1 MNSNALPIQR
11 LINVTVS
18 LTPNGAQI
26 QNINTLL
33 ILGSSATIDVVQR
46 YRTYNTLSQVATD
59 FGTSAPEYL
68 AAVLWFE
75 QNPQPTYLQIG
86 RWAQAATEG
95 ILQGSPLSAAQQ
107 ALTNFTAI
115 TSGGLAITLG
125 GTTATI
131 TGLSLAA
138 AISLNNVAAL
148 IQAALITA
156 GATGAVCQ
164 WNVAYQQFFIQGG
177 GTAGTASTITFATG
191 TIAAAMGLL
200 STSSG
205 AYLAQGTAAESA
217 LAAVTLFDVNYGQ
230 NWYAVTVLGAADAD
244 VLAIAAY
251 IDGATNKHLQ
261 GATTQES
268 GVLTSVDTSS
278 LPYKLQQFGYLR
290 TVTQYSSSN
299 PYAIVSLLA
308 KALTIDYNANNA
320 VITLMYKQEPGIVP
334 ENLNTTQITALE
346 AKNCNVF
353 VAYNNNTA
361 IIEPGVMA
369 SGNFIDVVTGTDW
382 LALTIQTAVYNLL
395 YTSTTKIPQTD
406 AGTNQI
412 VNTIEH
418 VLAQGDINDLLGPG
432 TWNSNGFG
440 ALNTGDFM
448 PTGYYVYA
456 PPVSSQPQN
465 LRTTRVSVPIQVAAK
480 LSGAIQEVS
489 ILINVN
495 Q

>member
-11 LINVTVS
+11 RIDVTVN

-33 ILGSSATIDVVQR
+33 ILGASNIIDVIQR
-46 YRTYNTLSQVATD
+46 YRVYTTLAQVATD

-75 QNPQPTYLQIG
+75 QNPQPTSLQIG
-86 RWAQAATEG
+86 CWASAATEG

-107 ALTNFTAI
+107 ALANFTAI
-115 TSGGLAITLG
+115 TSGGLVITLA
-125 GTTATI
+125 GTTYTIATF
-131 TGLSLAA
+131 SLAA
-138 AISLNNVAAL
+138 ATSLNNVAAI
-148 IQAALITA
+148 IQAELITL
-156 GATGAVCQ
+156 GAAGAVCQ
-164 WNVAYQQFFIQGG
+164 WNAQYQQFFIQGG

-205 AYLAQGTAAESA
+205 AYLAQGIAAETA
-217 LAAVTLFDVNYGQ
+217 LSCVTLFDANYGQ
-230 NWYAVTVLGAADAD
+230 NWYAVTVLAATDND
-244 VLAIAAY
+244 ILAIAAY
-251 IDGATNKHLQ
+251 IDGATNKHLL
-261 GATTQES
+261 GVTSQES
-268 GVLTSVDTSS
+268 GIISSVDTSDIAYE
-278 LPYKLQQFGYLR
+278 LMQFGYLR
-290 TVTQYSSSN
+290 TMTQYSSSN
-299 PYAIVSLLA
+299 PYAVVSLLA
-308 KALTIDYNANNA
+308 KALTIDYNANNS
-320 VITLMYKQEPGIVP
+320 VITLFYKQEPGIVP

-395 YTSTTKIPQTD
+395 YTSPTKVPQTD
-406 AGTNQI
+406 AGNNQI
-412 VNTIEH
+412 VNTIEQ
-418 VLAQGDINDLLGPG
+418 VLAQGDINDLLAPG
-432 TWNSNGFG
+432 TWQSQGFG
-440 ALNTGDFM
+440 SLNIGDFM

-456 PPVSSQPQN
+456 PPIASQAQN
-465 LRTTRVSVPIQVAAK
+465 LRAARVSIPFQIACK
-480 LSGAIQEVS
+480 LAGAIQEVS
-489 ILINVN
+489 ISILVN